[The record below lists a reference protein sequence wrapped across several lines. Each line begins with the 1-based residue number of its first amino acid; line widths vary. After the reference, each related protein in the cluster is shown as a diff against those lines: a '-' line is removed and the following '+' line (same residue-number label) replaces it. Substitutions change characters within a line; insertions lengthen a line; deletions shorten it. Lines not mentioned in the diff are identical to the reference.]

1 MRIGDEALIYRAW
14 SSIGIIIQWSSYW
27 GVETW
32 KGRNCKM
39 SRLWTRNWNDVLDMP
54 TCLGNHL
61 CWQILACKTEPELH
75 EPEKS
80 ANQAHRTQ
88 KCRNLM
94 FKIKLCAVRAQLLQR
109 ASASRGFQYR
119 ADMLRSH
126 RPLRA
131 TVRSL
136 WKIASAVL
144 KCGSIWASLVF
155 ETSCKTWFSKCAE
168 VCIFFQGGML
178 RIPNVQGGCWKNIA
192 LNLQFALLLAATK

>member
-1 MRIGDEALIYRAW
+1 MENVNIQLVGGDAHRWW
-14 SSIGIIIQWSSYW
+14 SIDIQSMVIHW

-39 SRLWTRNWNDVLDMP
+39 SRLSRLWTRNWNDVLDMP
-54 TCLGNHL
+54 TCLGTHL

-119 ADMLRSH
+119 AGILRSH

-155 ETSCKTWFSKCAE
+155 ETSCKTWWQ
-168 VCIFFQGGML
+168 VCRSVYIFFRVECCGSQTFKVVAEKTL
-178 RIPNVQGGCWKNIA
+178 P
-192 LNLQFALLLAATK
+192 